1 MKIKRFVHRIDIAMD
16 TAEMVEFEDG
26 GWVQYEDYLEM
37 SEYADR
43 LVAHKD
49 MVCLPADLKN
59 LREANT
65 SFAIENEALKK
76 RIAELLSD
84 RGPCK

>member
-1 MKIKRFVHRIDIAMD
+1 MNIPLYTIAENPATLSPYMKESKHG
-16 TAEMVEFEDG
+16 E
-26 GWVQYEDYLEM
+26 WVRYKDYFEM

-59 LREANT
+59 LREANAA
-65 SFAIENEALKK
+65 FAIENEILKEQI
-76 RIAELLSD
+76 RLLTK
-84 RGPCK
+84 PI